1 MREQPAERRG
11 ETAKMKKTE
20 RRGRGGE
27 GEEGREVC
35 AVKRPKPAKL
45 ACNTCYVLKAGA
57 GGGLSA
63 VTVGL
68 QKDERNDVY
77 D

>member
-1 MREQPAERRG
+1 M
-11 ETAKMKKTE
+11 
-20 RRGRGGE
+20 
-27 GEEGREVC
+27 
-35 AVKRPKPAKL
+35 KRPKPAKL